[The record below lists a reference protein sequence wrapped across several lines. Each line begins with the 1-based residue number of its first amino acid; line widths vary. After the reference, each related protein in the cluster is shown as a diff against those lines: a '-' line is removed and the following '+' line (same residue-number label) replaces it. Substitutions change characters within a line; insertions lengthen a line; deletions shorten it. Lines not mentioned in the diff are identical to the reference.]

1 MFIATL
7 FTIYKT
13 WKQPKY
19 SLTDEWVKKMWY
31 MYIMEYYSAVKRM
44 RMSFAATLMELEI
57 LILSEERETQI
68 TYHSYVESKIWYK

>member
-1 MFIATL
+1 M
-7 FTIYKT
+7 
-13 WKQPKY
+13 
-19 SLTDEWVKKMWY
+19 KMWY